1 MKQVREPYHSLA
13 RLIKKN
19 LARTSLITFNYDN
32 LLEQA
37 LTKLGVSCN
46 YGIDMEVK
54 RSSIRIYREDE
65 SLDSLVPL
73 LAHLHAVLRE
83 RISGTQLCR
92 RVVSEEERP
101 QTRYPLAP
109 HSVVS

>member
-1 MKQVREPYHSLA
+1 MKQVREPYPSLA

-73 LAHLHAVLRE
+73 LAVLRE

-109 HSVVS
+109 NSVVS